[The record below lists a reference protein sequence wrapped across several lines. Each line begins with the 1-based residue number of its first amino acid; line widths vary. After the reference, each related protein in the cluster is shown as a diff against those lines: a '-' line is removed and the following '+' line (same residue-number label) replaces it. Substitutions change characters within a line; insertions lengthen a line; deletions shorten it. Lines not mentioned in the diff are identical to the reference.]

1 MKTSLTLAI
10 LVVLA
15 LPPAVIADSPISEIR
30 SEYQAIR
37 NALPKLRV
45 EQLELSGYS
54 TEGGVAKA
62 YRDPTGAI
70 RFLRV
75 DRYFESGRLLQECYF
90 KDGILIFT
98 YQEEHHYNVPF
109 NVTPQTA
116 KELGIE
122 SFDPKKTRIVGNRYY
137 FKNRKMIHWL
147 DEEKKEVNPTSKEF
161 LQKEKETLEFV
172 DEILVKFKPKT

>member
-15 LPPAVIADSPISEIR
+15 VTTVVIADSLVSEIR

-37 NALPKLRV
+37 NALPKLRA

-54 TEGGVAKA
+54 TGGDVAKA
-62 YRDPTGAI
+62 YRDPTGVI

-75 DRYFESGRLLQECYF
+75 ERYFESGKVFDEYYF
-90 KDGILIFT
+90 ENSMLIFT

-109 NVTPQTA
+109 HVTPETA
-116 KELGIE
+116 KELGAE

-137 FKNRKMIHWL
+137 FQNRKMIRWL
-147 DEEKKEVNPTSKEF
+147 DEEKKEVNPTSEEF
-161 LQKEKETLEFV
+161 
-172 DEILVKFKPKT
+172 